1 MDWEEST
8 GDKILLPLEEKTA
21 EAGRPLS
28 GPVVPGMKAECGRG
42 GGVLEVLVNT
52 VGEDC
57 CLLNG
62 AGSLGLNCME
72 SWVVPLVDEAMFL
85 LDRRAT
91 NSRMNGGIWLLL
103 LLLSLGW
110 RGGGG
115 LDGNMGGFPID
126 PDGVVGC

>member
-1 MDWEEST
+1 M
-8 GDKILLPLEEKTA
+8 
-21 EAGRPLS
+21 
-28 GPVVPGMKAECGRG
+28 
-42 GGVLEVLVNT
+42 
-52 VGEDC
+52 
-57 CLLNG
+57 
-62 AGSLGLNCME
+62 
-72 SWVVPLVDEAMFL
+72 PLVDEAMFL